1 MHIEISKYLQSR
13 LERLRNCVA
22 VYVLR
27 KYSNTLDVINLNW
40 LSVAENTGFE
50 LAKLAYQR
58 LHEKN
63 WPEYLSSKLIEQI
76 INLWF
81 HWSIYFDIFRL
92 FLLQFQFYLSTQKT
106 WYFIA
111 VGFKCPYLY
120 SFSRAAVFCMHF
132 SLLLFI
138 LIWIFKYFLNIH
150 FLIFASVDFYASRLL
165 L

>member
-27 KYSNTLDVINLNW
+27 KYSYTLDVINLNW

-63 WPEYLSSKLIEQI
+63 
-76 INLWF
+76 
-81 HWSIYFDIFRL
+81 
-92 FLLQFQFYLSTQKT
+92 
-106 WYFIA
+106 
-111 VGFKCPYLY
+111 
-120 SFSRAAVFCMHF
+120 
-132 SLLLFI
+132 
-138 LIWIFKYFLNIH
+138 
-150 FLIFASVDFYASRLL
+150 
-165 L
+165 